1 MSNKELEQIL
11 DRVQQLVKQRDWM
24 GALDVL
30 DEATR
35 LEFESANAWYEKG
48 KILNRLGRL
57 EEALEAFENVVSINP
72 EDSDGWYNKGV
83 ILTKLGR
90 TEESLEAYHEA
101 SRLNPESSDQA
112 KLEGID
118 FLGILGRNQSAL
130 EGLQKVTASEESGAY
145 INERF
150 MYRVD
155 LEFTWDDGIEET
167 LAIEDTAPS
176 NVEVRSARYPQCSLT
191 IESDERIPCNY
202 PAKELAGDSAAEIA
216 TDESESSFY
225 VFPNGQVPAYNVRI
239 YSDGGGEMR
248 CDIIVTDQ
256 FTYKLK
262 RILSRDDETSEY
274 FAEHIPALFR
284 PFQKD

>member
-1 MSNKELEQIL
+1 MSNNELERIL
-11 DRVQQLVKQRDWM
+11 DRAQQLVKQRDWTE
-24 GALDVL
+24 AVDVL
-30 DEATR
+30 DRAIHLDQEC
-35 LEFESANAWYEKG
+35 ANAWYEKG

-57 EEALEAFENVVSINP
+57 EEAFDAFENVVSIHP

-130 EGLQKVTASEESGAY
+130 EDLQKVTASKENGAY

-155 LEFTWDDGIEET
+155 IEFIWDDGTEET

-176 NVEVRSARYPQCSLT
+176 NVRVRSARYPQCSLT
-191 IESDERIPCNY
+191 IESEERIPCNY
-202 PAKELAGDSAAEIA
+202 PAKELAGDLATEFA
-216 TDESESSFY
+216 TDKSESCFY
-225 VFPNGQVPAYNVRI
+225 VFPNGQVPAYAVHT
-239 YSDGGGEMR
+239 YLEGGGEMR
-248 CDIIVTDQ
+248 CDIVVTDRFVYQ
-256 FTYKLK
+256 LK
-262 RILSRDDETSEY
+262 RTLSGDDATERY
-274 FAEHIPALFR
+274 FAEHMPALFR